1 MKSWRI
7 NAKNMCPLSVYYHG
21 WVLQLQGGQS
31 EGEGTEERKV
41 VEVQEVEEVQE
52 VQEVQEVEV
61 EMRGSIEQKFL
72 HRVSLARSRFNKGG
86 I

>member
-1 MKSWRI
+1 M
-7 NAKNMCPLSVYYHG
+7 V
-21 WVLQLQGGQS
+21 Q
-31 EGEGTEERKV
+31 

-52 VQEVQEVEV
+52 VQEVEMQGSVEH
-61 EMRGSIEQKFL
+61 KFL